1 MSKLKPKQVQER
13 NIKSRVKINEI
24 KNRKTIEK
32 INTTK
37 NWFRKISYTDKDK
50 IERPK

>member
-32 INTTK
+32 LTQPKIGLERLAILTK
-37 NWFRKISYTDKDK
+37 IK
-50 IERPK
+50 